1 MSNKSLNKM
10 NNELKIY
17 INEASGISDKCKRK
31 LIDLVEKY
39 FYVNLPKE
47 NYLNIDITILEN
59 GNIIMRDDEYKTQKE
74 LSSSSDLVNRYSEFQ
89 KDVEVLLKD
98 NETNFSTMKRNSEI
112 SNLLVILFVFIVS
125 IILLI
130 IGIKRL
136 LIGDIFGVIWLIF
149 IISYYIIPASGN
161 RMRNRLIRAKNYLTK
176 KFTKK

>member
-1 MSNKSLNKM
+1 
-10 NNELKIY
+10 
-17 INEASGISDKCKRK
+17 
-31 LIDLVEKY
+31 
-39 FYVNLPKE
+39 
-47 NYLNIDITILEN
+47 
-59 GNIIMRDDEYKTQKE
+59 
-74 LSSSSDLVNRYSEFQ
+74 
-89 KDVEVLLKD
+89 
-98 NETNFSTMKRNSEI
+98 MKRNSEI

-161 RMRNRLIRAKNYLTK
+161 RMKNRLIRAKNYLTK